1 MNKKPIDLVQL
12 RSEIKSGHFIVYIR
26 RGKIYM
32 RDWVNG
38 ETVIIGD
45 VKEAEEWAK
54 HNL

>member
-12 RSEIKSGHFIVYIR
+12 RSEIKSGCFIVYIR
-26 RGKIYM
+26 REKIYM
-32 RDWVNG
+32 RDAENG